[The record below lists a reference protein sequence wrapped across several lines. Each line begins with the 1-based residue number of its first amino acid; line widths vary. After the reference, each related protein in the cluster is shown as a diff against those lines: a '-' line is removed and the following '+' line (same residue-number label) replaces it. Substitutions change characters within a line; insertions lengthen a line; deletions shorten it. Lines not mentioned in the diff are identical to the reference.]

1 MPDEPEI
8 GRDELISNQMIDSYT
23 QALGTWKTAEDINM
37 WVGGSFTYDRT
48 RAIKLSSDRKN
59 REKGI
64 SIYKPSEFFI
74 TKAGV
79 SVRILQK
86 KEETKISERKKNKK
100 SQQSKCSRSQI
111 TAAVD
116 FRR

>member
-1 MPDEPEI
+1 LPDEPEI

-79 SVRILQK
+79 SVRI
-86 KEETKISERKKNKK
+86 SERKKNKK